1 MRLRNTIISA
11 GVALL
16 FFSAFAQEPSPLRP
30 APARPRQATVQGDTV
45 AKPRG
50 ERTIVNIKSK
60 RMFPIQIGGD
70 STVHAFVGNVVA
82 YHNGAVM
89 LCDSAVR
96 YDENR
101 IECFENVLI
110 NKDSTYVYGDR
121 VLYDRLTNTAQVFS
135 PLIKMIDGQAV
146 LYTYHFKY
154 NTLDN
159 VGEYYGGG
167 TMSQGRMLLESDR
180 GYYYG
185 STRDAVCVG
194 NVELRDSTYLIV
206 SDSLGFNMDT
216 EIATFYRKT
225 YIWNEKEEILSANSG
240 WYDTRTD
247 HYHFMSDAYVLS
259 EDQEIWADDMDYRA
273 DSDDVVLRRN
283 IQILDEGQK
292 VLAFGDYG
300 RYWGMRGD
308 AMLTEDPSVISF
320 YEQGDSLYMR
330 SDSIFMYVID
340 STSIYSAD
348 YIGNK
353 VEEKPVDTGEELI
366 TGASTEQPLSVSD
379 EAEDMASSEEE
390 ATEGRDG
397 LAGGDVLPDEEIA
410 RDGEVPETGVSE
422 EVSATEAGTD
432 GTARSAEQDA
442 LTGTAEAGI
451 SETDGGAMVTETVVA
466 ASAEETVSEEQV
478 PTRQQL
484 RRERREARRKAREER
499 RAARRKAAAADER
512 PAETTDGETAAETGT
527 EELDAET
534 ADEDVATVEDG
545 EETDDTLDGEA
556 VPEGDTGGEATAEEE
571 KERVIVGYHH
581 VKIFRSDLQAVCDS
595 LVSFSRDTTIHLH
608 KDPVMWNGDNQIKSD
623 RTVVYI
629 KDEVI
634 DHAVFTGGEEHGNP
648 VMSAELDADHYNQIT
663 GKTIEALFRDN
674 EIYRTNVVGNA
685 QTYYYMQD
693 EETGAYQGFLVMECA
708 DITFII
714 SGQEIEEIIF
724 RGDPVYAIYPM
735 NLIPEAQPQRLPN
748 FVWEGDRRPTKREVF
763 DRRIKASR
771 RVEYEAIPQPRFPLT
786 ESIDE
791 YRLRIIEDG
800 LWRDRDDDI
809 TYNAREYVKR
819 LRMQGQ

>member
-1 MRLRNTIISA
+1 MRLRNTIISV

-30 APARPRQATVQGDTV
+30 APARPRQDTVQGDTV

-194 NVELRDSTYLIV
+194 NVEPEGLHL
-206 SDSLGFNMDT
+206 SDSLRFARVQYGYRDSDFLPQDLYLEREGGDT
-216 EIATFYRKT
+216 ECQQRVVRYPYRP
-225 YIWNEKEEILSANSG
+225 LSFHVRCLCA
-240 WYDTRTD
+240 
-247 HYHFMSDAYVLS
+247 
-259 EDQEIWADDMDYRA
+259 
-273 DSDDVVLRRN
+273 LRRPGDMGRRYGLPGRQRRCGAAAQHPD
-283 IQILDEGQK
+283 IGRGQK

-499 RAARRKAAAADER
+499 RAARREAAAADER

-556 VPEGDTGGEATAEEE
+556 VPEGDTEGRQLP
-571 KERVIVGYHH
+571 KR
-581 VKIFRSDLQAVCDS
+581 R
-595 LVSFSRDTTIHLH
+595 
-608 KDPVMWNGDNQIKSD
+608 KS
-623 RTVVYI
+623 
-629 KDEVI
+629 
-634 DHAVFTGGEEHGNP
+634 A
-648 VMSAELDADHYNQIT
+648 
-663 GKTIEALFRDN
+663 
-674 EIYRTNVVGNA
+674 
-685 QTYYYMQD
+685 
-693 EETGAYQGFLVMECA
+693 
-708 DITFII
+708 
-714 SGQEIEEIIF
+714 
-724 RGDPVYAIYPM
+724 
-735 NLIPEAQPQRLPN
+735 
-748 FVWEGDRRPTKREVF
+748 
-763 DRRIKASR
+763 
-771 RVEYEAIPQPRFPLT
+771 
-786 ESIDE
+786 
-791 YRLRIIEDG
+791 
-800 LWRDRDDDI
+800 
-809 TYNAREYVKR
+809 
-819 LRMQGQ
+819 

>member
-30 APARPRQATVQGDTV
+30 APARPRQDTVQGDTV

-101 IECFENVLI
+101 IECFDNVLI

-146 LYTYHFKY
+146 LYTYHFRY

-225 YIWNEKEEILSANSG
+225 YIWNEKEEILSADSG

-300 RYWGMRGD
+300 RYWGVRGD
-308 AMLTEDPSVISF
+308 AMLTEEPSVISF

-353 VEEKPVDTGEELI
+353 VEEKSVDTGEELI
-366 TGASTEQPLSVSD
+366 TGAATEKPLAVSE
-379 EAEDMASSEEE
+379 EAEDMASAEEE
-390 ATEGRDG
+390 ATEDADG
-397 LAGGDVLPDEEIA
+397 LAGGDVLPEESA
-410 RDGEVPETGVSE
+410 RDAGAPETDASEDVPEET
-422 EVSATEAGTD
+422 T
-432 GTARSAEQDA
+432 GTALSAEQNSPA
-442 LTGTAEAGI
+442 GPTEADI
-451 SETDGGAMVTETVVA
+451 SETDGDAAVAETVGA
-466 ASAEETVSEEQV
+466 ASEEETVSKEQV

-484 RRERREARRKAREER
+484 RRERREARRKVREER
-499 RAARRKAAAADER
+499 RAARRDAAEAEER
-512 PAETTDGETAAETGT
+512 PAETTDGEIADGIGTEGLAAEM
-527 EELDAET
+527 
-534 ADEDVATVEDG
+534 ADEDVAAVEEG
-545 EETDDTLDGEA
+545 EETGDTLDGDA
-556 VPEGDTGGEATAEEE
+556 VPEEDTEGVAAAEEE

-634 DHAVFTGGEEHGNP
+634 DHALFTGGEEHGNP
-648 VMSAELDADHYNQIT
+648 VMSAELDTDHYNQIT

-674 EIYRTNVVGNA
+674 EIYRTDVVGNA

-763 DRRIKASR
+763 DRRIRASR
-771 RVEYEAIPQPRFPLT
+771 RAEYEAIPQPRFPLT

-791 YRLRIIEDG
+791 YRLRIIGDG

-809 TYNAREYVKR
+809 TYDAREYVRR

>member
-1 MRLRNTIISA
+1 MSLRSTIISA

-16 FFSAFAQEPSPLRP
+16 FFSAFAQEPSPLP
-30 APARPRQATVQGDTV
+30 AVPAQQEQDTARGVAAAAVPR
-45 AKPRG
+45 PRG

-60 RMFPIQIGGD
+60 RMFPIHMGD

-101 IECFENVLI
+101 IECFDNVLI

-146 LYTYHFKY
+146 LYTYQFKY

-167 TMSQGRMLLESDR
+167 TMRQGQMLLESDR

-206 SDSLGFNMDT
+206 SDSLGFNMDS

-225 YIWNEKEEILSANSG
+225 YIWNEKEEILSAHSG
-240 WYDTRTD
+240 WYDTRND

-259 EDQEIWADDMDYRA
+259 EDQEIWAEDMDYRA
-273 DSDDVVLRRN
+273 DSDDVVLRRD

-308 AMLTEDPSVISF
+308 AMLTENPSAISF
-320 YEQGDSLYMR
+320 YQQGDSLYMR

-348 YIGNK
+348 YIGNRK
-353 VEEKPVDTGEELI
+353 EETEVDTGEELI
-366 TGASTEQPLSVSD
+366 TNTPAADAALPVAEPPADAESEDVSVADDAATEPD
-379 EAEDMASSEEE
+379 ETTSESAPAAAEEE
-390 ATEGRDG
+390 REPRTEADAVPTEDSADTVA
-397 LAGGDVLPDEEIA
+397 AGETAVAAP
-410 RDGEVPETGVSE
+410 DGETVPEGK
-422 EVSATEAGTD
+422 
-432 GTARSAEQDA
+432 
-442 LTGTAEAGI
+442 
-451 SETDGGAMVTETVVA
+451 VA
-466 ASAEETVSEEQV
+466 S
-478 PTRQQL
+478 RQQL
-484 RRERREARRKAREER
+484 RRERREARRQAKEER
-499 RAARRKAAAADER
+499 RAARSVGRPEAEELPVEEPASEEEPVTPGDEVGMPAQDDALSGEDAV
-512 PAETTDGETAAETGT
+512 PAEG
-527 EELDAET
+527 
-534 ADEDVATVEDG
+534 ADEDAS
-545 EETDDTLDGEA
+545 
-556 VPEGDTGGEATAEEE
+556 EEE
-571 KERVIVGYHH
+571 KERVIVGYHR
-581 VKIFRSDLQAVCDS
+581 VKIFRSDMQAVCDS
-595 LVSFSRDTTIHLH
+595 LVSFSRDTTIHLYR
-608 KDPVMWNGDNQIKSD
+608 DPVMWNGANQIKSD
-623 RTVVYI
+623 LTVVYI
-629 KDEVI
+629 KDEAI
-634 DHAVFTGGEEHGNP
+634 DRAVFTGGEAHGNP
-648 VMSAELDADHYNQIT
+648 VMSAELDLEHYNQIT

-674 EIYRTNVVGNA
+674 EIYRTDVKGNA

-708 DITFII
+708 NITFVI
-714 SGQEIEEIIF
+714 SGQEIEEIVF
-724 RGDPVYAIYPM
+724 RGDPVYSIYPM
-735 NLIPEAQPQRLPN
+735 NLIPESQSQRLPN
-748 FVWEGDRRPTKREVF
+748 FVWEGERRPAKKDVF
-763 DRRIKASR
+763 DRTVRASR
-771 RVEYEAIPQPRFPLT
+771 RAEYEAMPQPRFPLT
-786 ESIDE
+786 ERINA
-791 YRLRIIEDG
+791 YRQRIIGDG
-800 LWRDRDDDI
+800 LWRDRDDDV
-809 TYNAREYVKR
+809 TYDAREYVER
-819 LRMQGQ
+819 LRMQGL

>member
-30 APARPRQATVQGDTV
+30 APARPRQDTVQGDTV

-101 IECFENVLI
+101 IECFDNVLI

-146 LYTYHFKY
+146 LYTYHFRY

-225 YIWNEKEEILSANSG
+225 YIWNEKEEILSADSG

-300 RYWGMRGD
+300 RYWGGRGD
-308 AMLTEDPSVISF
+308 AMLTEEPSVISF

-353 VEEKPVDTGEELI
+353 VEEKSVDTGEELI
-366 TGASTEQPLSVSD
+366 TGAATEKPLAVSE
-379 EAEDMASSEEE
+379 EAEDMASAEEE
-390 ATEGRDG
+390 ATEDADG
-397 LAGGDVLPDEEIA
+397 LAGGDVLPEESA
-410 RDGEVPETGVSE
+410 RDAGAPETDASEDVPEET
-422 EVSATEAGTD
+422 T
-432 GTARSAEQDA
+432 GTALSAEQNSPA
-442 LTGTAEAGI
+442 GPTEADI
-451 SETDGGAMVTETVVA
+451 SETDGDTAVAETVGA
-466 ASAEETVSEEQV
+466 ASAEETVSKEQV

-499 RAARRKAAAADER
+499 RAARRDTAEAEER
-512 PAETTDGETAAETGT
+512 PAETTDGEIADGTGT
-527 EELDAET
+527 EGLAAET
-534 ADEDVATVEDG
+534 ADEDVAAVEEG
-545 EETDDTLDGEA
+545 EETDDTLDGDA
-556 VPEGDTGGEATAEEE
+556 VPEEDTEGAAAAEEE

-634 DHAVFTGGEEHGNP
+634 DHALFTGGEEHGNP
-648 VMSAELDADHYNQIT
+648 VMSAELDTDHYNQIT

-674 EIYRTNVVGNA
+674 EIYRTDVVGNA

-763 DRRIKASR
+763 DRRIRASR
-771 RVEYEAIPQPRFPLT
+771 RAEYEAIPQPRFPLT

-791 YRLRIIEDG
+791 YRLRIIGDG

-809 TYNAREYVKR
+809 TYDAREYVRR